1 MDVSAD
7 VAKLLN
13 SLSCLPKCSDGQ
25 EMPAG
30 FQELWGVEYSPC
42 AT

>member
-13 SLSCLPKCSDGQ
+13 SMSCLPKYLEGQ
-25 EMPAG
+25 EMPAR
-30 FQELWGVEYSPC
+30 F
-42 AT
+42 